1 VHSSPGVTAIDSPLH
16 SRRLDVFLF
25 VSGVPLAV
33 PEFKEPN
40 ASVESAYDDDV
51 TDHRDT
57 IPQLPV
63 SNCLVLLSNGSEAKV
78 GST

>member
-16 SRRLDVFLF
+16 SRLF